1 MKKAT
6 IKIEEKTNL
15 KKIIQIFTVLV
26 FVSFVSLAGCSPV
39 QSESDKKPAYQTITS
54 ETAKKRL
61 DNENGIILLDVR
73 SEAEYAEKHI
83 PGSLLIPVETIETQ
97 ATEKL
102 KDKDAAI
109 FVYCRSG
116 NRSAIA
122 AQALANM
129 NYTNVYDLGGI
140 NSWPYETETTPSTN
154 QMTEATQ
161 ANEQQTKAEK
171 EVKSLEQ
178 TNPEKIQQTV
188 ASPVSQ
194 SPTPKPV
201 PKPTPTP
208 APTPTPNPVLTPEP
222 PLQTNAQK
230 QKMLDLINAERSKI
244 GAALLSTDIKVTEV
258 AQTKS
263 EDMVKNNYF
272 SHTSPTYGSP
282 FDMLSKFGVTFHG
295 AAENIALNSSVE
307 NAHAALMASEGHRKN
322 MLNASY
328 SYIGIGIADSPKG
341 KVFVQMFVKK

>member
-1 MKKAT
+1 MKK
-6 IKIEEKTNL
+6 IM
-15 KKIIQIFTVLV
+15 QIVAVLV
-26 FVSFVSLAGCSPV
+26 FASFLSLAGCSPV
-39 QSESDKKPAYQTITS
+39 QSDSDKKPAYQTITS
-54 ETAKKRL
+54 EAAKKRL
-61 DNENGIILLDVR
+61 DNEEGIILLDVR

-116 NRSAIA
+116 NRSAVA

-140 NSWPYETETTPSTN
+140 NSWPYETEKTPSPN
-154 QMTEATQ
+154 QMTEAAQ
-161 ANEQQTKAEK
+161 VNGQIEAEK
-171 EVKSLEQ
+171 EEKSLEQ
-178 TNPEKIQQTV
+178 TNPQKIQQTV
-188 ASPVSQ
+188 ASPAPQ
-194 SPTPKPV
+194 SPTPKSV
-201 PKPTPTP
+201 PKPSPT
-208 APTPTPNPVLTPEP
+208 TTPNPVPTPEP
-222 PLQTNAQK
+222 TPQINTQK

-244 GAALLSTDIKVTEV
+244 GITPLSTDAKVMEV
-258 AQTKS
+258 AQIKS
-263 EDMVKNNYF
+263 EDMVKNSYF

-322 MLNASY
+322 LLNASY
-328 SYIGIGIADSPKG
+328 SYIGIGITDSPKG

>member
-1 MKKAT
+1 M
-6 IKIEEKTNL
+6 

-26 FVSFVSLAGCSPV
+26 FVSFLSLAGCSPV

-73 SEAEYAEKHI
+73 SKAEYAEKHI

-171 EVKSLEQ
+171 EVKTLEQ
-178 TNPEKIQQTV
+178 TNSEKIQQPV
-188 ASPVSQ
+188 ASPAPQ

-222 PLQTNAQK
+222 NPQINAQK

-244 GAALLSTDIKVTEV
+244 GAAPLSTDIKVMEV
-258 AQTKS
+258 AQIKS

-282 FDMLSKFGVTFHG
+282 FDMLSKFGVTFQG

-322 MLNASY
+322 MLNANY
-328 SYIGIGIADSPKG
+328 SYIGIGIEDSPKG